1 MEEIEKKKQEILE
14 IIKNRIIEI
23 NQEVTDEAI
32 KEASYEELVHYLEL
46 MSKIKD
52 ELNLI

>member
-1 MEEIEKKKQEILE
+1 MDEIEIKKQEILE
-14 IIKNRIIEI
+14 IIKKRIVEI
-23 NQEVTDEAI
+23 NKEITDETI
-32 KEASYEELVHYLEL
+32 QNASYEELVQYLEL